1 MRFTHRPRCDYTV
14 TDRKRAAALRLQ
26 RRQRDSLPLL
36 APLIAETQPSI
47 DEVMNARVSNWIVTM
62 QRDRDRRAASWRR
75 ARRAIEEHE
84 PALRRA
90 LLTYWNSHR
99 WLPGDPSYLLD
110 MLHGY
115 ETGRLVA
122 DGGQIRPARIVIP
135 VSEAAAAFGKPK
147 PVSGGWLS
155 ATASSAHHPGKAVNR
170 RTA

>member
-1 MRFTHRPRCDYTV
+1 MRFARRPRCDYTV

-47 DEVMNARVSNWIVTM
+47 DEVMNARVSHWIVTT

-115 ETGRLVA
+115 ETGRLVL
-122 DGGQIRPARIVIP
+122 DDGQIRPARIVIP

-147 PVSGGWLS
+147 PVAGGWLG
-155 ATASSAHHPGKAVNR
+155 AGTSSARHLDKAVNR

>member
-1 MRFTHRPRCDYTV
+1 MRFTRRPRCDYTV

-26 RRQRDSLPLL
+26 RRQRDRLPLL

-47 DEVMNARVSNWIVTM
+47 DEVMNARVSHWLVTT
-62 QRDRDRRAASWRR
+62 QRDRDRQAASWRR

-115 ETGRLVA
+115 ETGRLVF
-122 DGGQIRPARIVIP
+122 DDGQIRPARIVIP
-135 VSEAAAAFGKPK
+135 ASEAAAAFGKPK
-147 PVSGGWLS
+147 PVSGGWLG
-155 ATASSAHHPGKAVNR
+155 ASTNSAHHPDKAANG